1 MAQLGKKERTLLTS
15 ARIGVLMGGRS
26 SERDVS
32 LRTGA
37 AVHRSLCRRG
47 YDTVTIDVG
56 PTLPQDLEQQK
67 IAIAFLA
74 LHGPG
79 GEDGAMQGFLETIGI
94 PYTGSGIHTSAMG
107 MHKVTTKTLLAAHR
121 IPVPSG
127 TVVERG
133 AKLSAGNVLRSGKLR
148 WPVVV
153 KPPSQG
159 STIGVSIVR
168 KPSQWS
174 AALALAHRYEHEA
187 MVESYIPGHE
197 VTVSIIGT
205 HGTAPL
211 VLPAV
216 EIVAPGGFYDFAA
229 KYEKGKTQYL
239 CPAPLSASVTKQIR
253 ALALRTYEVL
263 GCQGAVRVDF
273 RITPRGRP
281 YVLEINTV
289 PGMTETSLLPM
300 AAAQAGIDYDELT
313 EKILES
319 AIARAVHSDRMG
331 RGGRRSA

>member
-1 MAQLGKKERTLLTS
+1 MADRPLLTG
-15 ARIGVLMGGRS
+15 ARIGVLMGGQS

-37 AVHRSLCRRG
+37 AVHRALCRRG
-47 YDTVTIDVG
+47 YDAVTIDVG
-56 PTLPQDLEQQK
+56 PMLSRNLQDQN

-79 GEDGAMQGFLETIGI
+79 GEDGAMQGFLETLGI
-94 PYTGSGIHTSAMG
+94 PYTGSGIQASAVG
-107 MHKVTTKTLLAAHR
+107 MHKVTTKTILAAHG
-121 IPVPSG
+121 IPVPPG
-127 TVVERG
+127 TVIQRG
-133 AKLSAGNVLRSGKLR
+133 EKISSAKVLRAAKLR

-153 KPPSQG
+153 KPASEG
-159 STIGVSIVR
+159 STIGVTIVK
-168 KPSQWS
+168 KPSQWND
-174 AALALAHRYEHEA
+174 ALALAHKYDCDA
-187 MVESYIPGHE
+187 MVEAYIPGHE
-197 VTVSIIGT
+197 VTVSLLGRQ
-205 HGTAPL
+205 GEAPL

-239 CPAPLSASVTKQIR
+239 CPAPLSAAVTKQIQAF
-253 ALALRTYEVL
+253 ALQTYEVL
-263 GCQGAVRVDF
+263 GCAGAARVDF

-300 AAAQAGIDYDELT
+300 AAKQAGIGYEELT
-313 EKILES
+313 ERILES
-319 AIARAVHSDRMG
+319 AVARMKGSQ
-331 RGGRRSA
+331 SAA

>member
-1 MAQLGKKERTLLTS
+1 MADRPLLTQ
-15 ARIGVLMGGRS
+15 ARIGVLMGGQS

-37 AVHRSLCRRG
+37 AVHRALCRRG
-47 YDTVTIDVG
+47 YDAVTIDVG
-56 PTLPQDLEQQK
+56 PTLSRDLRDQK
-67 IAIAFLA
+67 VAIAFLA

-79 GEDGAMQGFLETIGI
+79 GEDGSMQGFLETLGI
-94 PYTGSGIHTSAMG
+94 PYTGSGIQASAVG
-107 MHKVTTKTLLAAHR
+107 MHKVTTKTILAAHG
-121 IPVPSG
+121 IPVPPG
-127 TVVERG
+127 TVIKRGERISG
-133 AKLSAGNVLRSGKLR
+133 AQVLRVTKLR

-153 KPPSQG
+153 KPASEG
-159 STIGVSIVR
+159 STIGVTIVR
-168 KPSQWS
+168 KPSQWTE
-174 AALALAHRYEHEA
+174 ALALAHKYDRDAMAEA
-187 MVESYIPGHE
+187 YIPGHE
-197 VTVSIIGT
+197 VTVSLLGRQDE
-205 HGTAPL
+205 APL

-239 CPAPLSASVTKQIR
+239 CPAPLSASVTREIR

-263 GCQGAVRVDF
+263 GCAGAARVDF

-300 AAAQAGIDYDELT
+300 AAAQAGIGYEELT
-313 EKILES
+313 ERILES
-319 AIARAVHSDRMG
+319 AVARIKGS
-331 RGGRRSA
+331 RSAA